1 MNRRSALAAL
11 HGGALL
17 FGLTGVFGKLASA
30 SPGVIVFGRALFA
43 VLALG
48 LFARLAGQA
57 WRALGPAQWLR
68 LALCG
73 LLLAG
78 HWVSFFI
85 AVKTAG
91 VAIATLGFASFP
103 AFTVILE
110 GLLFRERIH
119 LAEGLLVVLVSLGLV
134 LVTPNFD
141 LASGATLGLLWAIL
155 SGLLFALLSLANRS
169 NSGQVGPVQAA
180 LWQNLVVALCLLPFA
195 VGELPALPALDWLW
209 LALLGVF
216 CTGLAHSL
224 FVASLAVVKARTAAL
239 VFALEPVYGIAFAW
253 LLFHETP
260 GPRMFLGGAL
270 IILAIVLS
278 ARLGARGRK
287 TAVGDERGAPESAP
301 AVTPATIE
309 SPQGIKK
316 PGRTR
321 GGKGFDRVLRPI
333 TGALAEGRKGRC
345 RFPAPAASA
354 HGLAPG
360 LSHGIPGPCSCPP
373 RG

>member
-141 LASGATLGLLWAIL
+141 LASGATLG
-155 SGLLFALLSLANRS
+155 
-169 NSGQVGPVQAA
+169 
-180 LWQNLVVALCLLPFA
+180 
-195 VGELPALPALDWLW
+195 
-209 LALLGVF
+209 
-216 CTGLAHSL
+216 
-224 FVASLAVVKARTAAL
+224 
-239 VFALEPVYGIAFAW
+239 
-253 LLFHETP
+253 
-260 GPRMFLGGAL
+260 
-270 IILAIVLS
+270 
-278 ARLGARGRK
+278 
-287 TAVGDERGAPESAP
+287 
-301 AVTPATIE
+301 
-309 SPQGIKK
+309 
-316 PGRTR
+316 
-321 GGKGFDRVLRPI
+321 
-333 TGALAEGRKGRC
+333 
-345 RFPAPAASA
+345 
-354 HGLAPG
+354 
-360 LSHGIPGPCSCPP
+360 
-373 RG
+373 